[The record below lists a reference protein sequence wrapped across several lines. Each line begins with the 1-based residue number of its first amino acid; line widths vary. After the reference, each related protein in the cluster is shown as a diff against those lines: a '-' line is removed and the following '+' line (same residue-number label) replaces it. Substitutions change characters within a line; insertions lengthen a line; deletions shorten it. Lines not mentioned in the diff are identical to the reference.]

1 VSWAGCANFGTGRDI
16 TKARAKAFI
25 LGSHFYSHKMD
36 CVSQNRY
43 FFSHTFSSPDRC
55 YSKSGHSKSVTGIR
69 YRWPLPVMPACS
81 LPFSNLDHSRRAPHI
96 L

>member
-43 FFSHTFSSPDRC
+43 FSSHTFSSPDRW
-55 YSKSGHSKSVTGIR
+55 HSKSVIRIR
-69 YRWPLPVMPACS
+69 YRRPVSVMPACS
-81 LPFSNLDHSRRAPHI
+81 PAIPNLNHSRRPPHI